1 MIPAIVTVGP
11 LAAANAA
18 LLAASQTPTSGTPLT
33 LTGTQP
39 DVARRI
45 LLTYGNE
52 ASNRTLVVKGTNHT
66 GNPISETLAVPSGAG
81 GTVAT
86 LQDFLTVTSA
96 LPLGGGWTAA
106 VTLGTNTVASSPWKM
121 LDPLVT
127 PVNLGVGVVV
137 SGTVNFTVE
146 YTYDSPNGLTYNFNQ
161 PVQVIPTAWPIAA
174 LASKAV
180 NTDGSLTTPAAA
192 WRLTVN
198 SGTGSAT
205 ATGIQSGNAQGAP
218 I

>member
-1 MIPAIVTVGP
+1 MIPAVVTVGP
-11 LAAANAA
+11 LAASNAA

-33 LTGTQP
+33 LTGSQP

-52 ASNRTLVVKGTNHT
+52 GAPRTLVLKGTNHT

-81 GTVAT
+81 GTVAS

-106 VTLGTNTVASSPWKM
+106 VTLGTNGVASSPWKM
-121 LDPLVT
+121 LDNLVT
-127 PVNLGVGVVV
+127 PVNLAIGVVI

-146 YTYDSPNGLTYNFNQ
+146 YTYDDPNGLTYNFNQ
-161 PVQVIPTAWPIAA
+161 PVLVIPTPWSISA
-174 LASKAV
+174 LASKAA
-180 NTDGSLTTPAAA
+180 NTDGTLLQPAKA

-198 SGTGSAT
+198 SGNGSAT

-218 I
+218 V